1 MKLFK
6 TLSTLTVALLTTTF
20 ANAQTMDVTTAE
32 LAKTQ
37 PISAVA
43 ITNTLDSNLASSML
57 QLKVTLA
64 SVSFN
69 SKDLLAAQ
77 VISKRDTKQLESKVT
92 LDAE

>member
-6 TLSTLTVALLTTTF
+6 TLSTLTVALLATTF

-32 LAKTQ
+32 FVKTQ
-37 PISAVA
+37 PISTVS
-43 ITNTLDSNLASSML
+43 ITNTLDSNLASSMQ

-64 SVSFN
+64 TVSFN
-69 SKDLLAAQ
+69 SKDLLTAQ
-77 VISKRDTKQLESKVT
+77 VISKRDTKQLDSKVT